1 MSNTTCT
8 ARLYNGTGIFVLCIA
23 CLGLAQAADN
33 VHGARDL
40 KLSLEVQDVVATGM
54 PVSLTLRLRNVGT
67 APLEIPE
74 PQLGYFPST
83 LRVSVAFE
91 DKGDVVARRARRWNQ
106 PYPDGV
112 LAPVRLEP
120 GAECVGTFYILL
132 SEEQEL
138 LFSKPG
144 QYRIGAS
151 LRLGEAD
158 LKTENVDRVC
168 ATNALLLPELLRKA
182 NTRGFKGGENDKNE
196 SVLLELEDLLFS
208 KVPYRLG
215 DNCDFAG
222 LMGFLQEYS
231 LKNKHEGIERETLA
245 YAIGKLAYFSLRM
258 EVPEEKARGLA
269 NGVLAEHPMY
279 KQAITNLEAAFRSQ
293 QPWLQ
298 SSSSLFLGIL
308 NRVARRNSDALLWYT
323 TALQLNE
330 NTPRV
335 ERIRDAVQEIRKEQ
349 NDEK

>member
-1 MSNTTCT
+1 
-8 ARLYNGTGIFVLCIA
+8 
-23 CLGLAQAADN
+23 
-33 VHGARDL
+33 
-40 KLSLEVQDVVATGM
+40 
-54 PVSLTLRLRNVGT
+54 
-67 APLEIPE
+67 
-74 PQLGYFPST
+74 
-83 LRVSVAFE
+83 
-91 DKGDVVARRARRWNQ
+91 
-106 PYPDGV
+106 
-112 LAPVRLEP
+112 
-120 GAECVGTFYILL
+120 
-132 SEEQEL
+132 
-138 LFSKPG
+138 
-144 QYRIGAS
+144 
-151 LRLGEAD
+151 
-158 LKTENVDRVC
+158 LKTEDVDRVC

-215 DNCDFAG
+215 DKCDFAG

-258 EVPEEKARGLA
+258 EVPKEKARGLA

-279 KQAITNLEAAFRSQ
+279 KQAINNLEAAFRSQ

-308 NRVARRNSDALLWYT
+308 NRAARRNSDALLWYT

-335 ERIRDAVQEIRKEQ
+335 ESIRDAVQEIRKEQ